1 MPVTDRFAPMLAMTA
16 QRRRLTFL
24 MLLVSSAVACGQQ
37 ADHPW
42 WVSMGAGPA
51 VHGGVLGMSAGMDYC
66 YQLEHSIISGRIIG
80 ATNENPTIRRV
91 SPSQTTYKL
100 ADYGILYGP
109 LWTPGNWRLA
119 VSTGLGVIRSTTD
132 QGGPE
137 ETRSGISLP
146 LEAQAFYRF
155 TSFAGA
161 GAYAYASMNGVHP
174 LGGFLLVVQL
184 GSFGPAE

>member
-1 MPVTDRFAPMLAMTA
+1 MRVTDRMSLLPLMTI
-16 QRRRLTFL
+16 RRLRSIV
-24 MLLVSSAVACGQQ
+24 LLLIVAPVGAFGQQ

-51 VHGGVLGMSAGMDYC
+51 AHGGVLGMSAGMDYC
-66 YQLEHSIISGRIIG
+66 YQLDRSIISGRIIG
-80 ATNENPTIRRV
+80 ATNENPTVRRI

-109 LWTPGNWRLA
+109 LWSFGNWRLSA
-119 VSTGLGVIRSTTD
+119 GAGLGVIRSTTD

-146 LEAQAFYRF
+146 LEAQAFCRF
-155 TSFAGA
+155 TSFAGV
-161 GAYAYASMNGVHP
+161 GAYAYASVNGVHP

-184 GSFGPAE
+184 GSFGPGR